1 MQILKIMTY
10 LKTENLITLEEEIN
24 SFQSSYSDQKSKNH
38 IVIQSING
46 YKLELN
52 EVDES
57 TRELHS
63 MIVNQ
68 TSVNLED
75 KDITKNDLV
84 YLITSTKLFF
94 SDNQSLQI
102 KNVDTLEHSRVQK
115 NIEIKYKKNLLNL
128 IKV

>member
-63 MIVNQ
+63 IIVNQ

-102 KNVDTLEHSRVQK
+102 KIVDTLEHSRVQK

>member
-1 MQILKIMTY
+1 MTY
-10 LKTENLITLEEEIN
+10 LETENLITLEEEIN
-24 SFQSSYSDQKSKNH
+24 NFLSSYSEKQGKVH

-46 YKLELN
+46 YELELN

-63 MIVNQ
+63 FILNQ
-68 TSVNLED
+68 ASVNLD
-75 KDITKNDLV
+75 NKDITKNDIV
-84 YLITSTKLFF
+84 YLITSTKLSF

-102 KNVDTLEHSRVQK
+102 KNVDILEHSSVQK

>member
-24 SFQSSYSDQKSKNH
+24 NFQSSYSDQKSKNH

-63 MIVNQ
+63 IIVNQ

>member
-1 MQILKIMTY
+1 MTY
-10 LKTENLITLEEEIN
+10 LETENLITLEEEIN
-24 SFQSSYSDQKSKNH
+24 NFQSSYLEKQSKVH

-63 MIVNQ
+63 FIVNH
-68 TSVNLED
+68 TSANLDD
-75 KDITKNDLV
+75 KDITKNDIV
-84 YLITSTKLFF
+84 YLITSTKLSF

-102 KNVDTLEHSRVQK
+102 KNVDTLEHSSVQK

>member
-1 MQILKIMTY
+1 MTY
-10 LKTENLITLEEEIN
+10 LEIENLITLEEEIIK
-24 SFQSSYSDQKSKNH
+24 FQSSYSDQKSKNH

-63 MIVNQ
+63 IIVNQ

>member
-1 MQILKIMTY
+1 MTY
-10 LKTENLITLEEEIN
+10 LETENLITLEEEIN
-24 SFQSSYSDQKSKNH
+24 NFQSSYSEKQSKVH

-46 YKLELN
+46 FKLKLN

-57 TRELHS
+57 ARELHS
-63 MIVNQ
+63 FIVNQ
-68 TSVNLED
+68 ASVNFD
-75 KDITKNDLV
+75 NKDITKNDIV
-84 YLITSTKLFF
+84 YLITSTKLSF

-102 KNVDTLEHSRVQK
+102 KNVDTLEHSSVQK

>member
-1 MQILKIMTY
+1 MTY
-10 LKTENLITLEEEIN
+10 LETENLITLEEEIKN
-24 SFQSSYSDQKSKNH
+24 FQSSYSEKQSKVH

-52 EVDES
+52 DVDES
-57 TRELHS
+57 ARELHS
-63 MIVNQ
+63 FIVNE
-68 TSVNLED
+68 TSANFD
-75 KDITKNDLV
+75 NKDITKNDIV
-84 YLITSTKLFF
+84 YLITSTKLSF

-102 KNVDTLEHSRVQK
+102 KNVDTLEHSSVQK

>member
-24 SFQSSYSDQKSKNH
+24 SFQSSYSDQKCKIH

-63 MIVNQ
+63 FIVNQ

-75 KDITKNDLV
+75 KDIKKNDLV
-84 YLITSTKLFF
+84 YLITSTKLSF

-102 KNVDTLEHSRVQK
+102 KNVDALEHSRVQK